1 MPSITTWQRL
11 EPLPRTDDL
20 RIGLR
25 AETADPLWFLA
36 RQRQFGELRGE
47 DAGSPVNATLTASS
61 GRISRLHLGAPGS
74 GAATDALDHDDA
86 AAPLES
92 LVERER
98 IIGTGADGGLVV
110 SAGLH
115 FVRLLRAQGVAQVIP
130 DYLAA
135 YALTA
140 ADLPGE
146 DRDTAR
152 LRRRA
157 VGRVLDARQLAADLL
172 GHRGGNAALTS
183 LPTTPPIASAN
194 QAKVM
199 AAANAFLAAWATQL
213 SEPAA
218 GDPEA
223 WVPNRLEHTFA
234 VQADLPD
241 GRVML
246 RSEEYRGGRLDWHSF
261 TATDTPSLGDPTTP
275 RPADSVTRTVL
286 PTPVYYGGMPA
297 DRFWEME
304 DGTVRFG
311 ALDTG
316 RTDQARLLLAEFAL
330 TFGNDWFV
338 VPIDLAVGSVCR
350 VDGFAVTDSFG
361 VVTDVKRSTT
371 SGTGRGFRLF
381 ELNAPAG
388 PTRVKQLFFLA
399 PAIAELNESPP
410 TEEVAFFRDEMANLV
425 WGVERTYQGGAGT
438 PVDRYEEH
446 QKRLATRQ
454 QIDVDFGD
462 AQLLYRLNSEV
473 PDHWHPFVP
482 VNAAGVAPTSG
493 VIQLERRPLVRVLPD
508 GTSVAIP
515 PKGRIL
521 TAQSPLRLE
530 EDEVAKDGTD
540 VVRTFQLTRWS
551 DGRYHLWSGRHRS
564 TGAGEGSSGL
574 RFDTVVTNAG

>member
-1 MPSITTWQRL
+1 M
-11 EPLPRTDDL
+11 
-20 RIGLR
+20 
-25 AETADPLWFLA
+25 
-36 RQRQFGELRGE
+36 
-47 DAGSPVNATLTASS
+47 NASLSASS

-74 GAATDALDHDDA
+74 GAATDAVDHDDA
-86 AAPLES
+86 LAPLES
-92 LVERER
+92 LVEREH
-98 IIGTGADGGLVV
+98 ILGTGADGGLVV

-115 FVRLLRAQGVAQVIP
+115 FLRLLRAQGVARMVP

-135 YALTA
+135 YALTTT
-140 ADLPGE
+140 DLPGE
-146 DRDTAR
+146 DHDTVR

-157 VGRVLDARQLAADLL
+157 VGRVPDARKLAADLL
-172 GHRGGNAALTS
+172 SHRGDNAALTS
-183 LPTTPPIASAN
+183 LPTTTPIALGDR
-194 QAKVM
+194 AKVL
-199 AAANAFLAAWATQL
+199 AAANAFLDTWAAQL

-218 GDPEA
+218 GAPEA

-234 VQADLPD
+234 MQADLPD
-241 GRVML
+241 GRVVL
-246 RSEEYRGGRLDWHSF
+246 RSEGYRGGRLDWHSF
-261 TATDTPSLGDPTTP
+261 TAASTPSLGDPSTA
-275 RPADSVTRTVL
+275 RPADSLTRTVL
-286 PTPVYYGGMPA
+286 PTPVSYGGMPA

-311 ALDTG
+311 ALNTG

-338 VPIDLAVGSVCR
+338 VPIDLPVGSVCR
-350 VDGFAVTDSFG
+350 VDSFTVTDSFG
-361 VVTDVKRSTT
+361 VVTDVQRSAT
-371 SGTGRGFRLF
+371 SGSSRGFRLF
-381 ELNAPAG
+381 ELDAPAG
-388 PTRVKQLFFLA
+388 PARVNQLFFLA

-425 WGVERTYQGGAGT
+425 WGVERTYQGGSGT

-482 VNAAGVAPTSG
+482 VRAAGVAPTSG
-493 VIQLERRPLVRVLPD
+493 VIQLERRPLVRVLSD
-508 GTSVAIP
+508 GTSISIE

-530 EDEVAKDGTD
+530 EDEASRESTQ

-574 RFDTVVTNAG
+574 RFDAVVSSAG